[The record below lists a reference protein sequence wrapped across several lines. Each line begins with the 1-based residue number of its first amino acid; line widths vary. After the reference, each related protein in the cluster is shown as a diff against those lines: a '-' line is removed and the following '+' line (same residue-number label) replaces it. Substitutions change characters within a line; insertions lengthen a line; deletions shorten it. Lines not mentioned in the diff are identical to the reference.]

1 MLSDRELSVLAG
13 IAQGRSSKEIATQLE
28 LSAFTV
34 ENHRRR
40 MMDKTGVRSV
50 AQLTLLALEL
60 GLIAPVKPLDA
71 PPEGA
76 PSV

>member
-13 IAQGRSSKEIATQLE
+13 IAQGRSSKEIAAQQG
-28 LSAFTV
+28 LSVFTV

-40 MMDKTGVRSV
+40 MMEKTGIRSV

-60 GLIAPVKPLDA
+60 GLIAPVKPLDT

-76 PSV
+76 LGV